1 MIDLDHHA
9 ASLLVPSAVRAMQAA
24 LRAPA
29 ASPSSAH
36 ALGRAARAVLERSRE
51 GVAHALGAAPADV
64 VFTSG
69 GTEALALGILGLAR
83 GARRIVTSTLEHPAV
98 TRALERRERDGVEV
112 VRASPAELAAKV
124 ERGVSLV
131 VAQHANHET
140 GEILPLEAVASACRA
155 HGVPLLVD
163 ACQSFGKLSVAS
175 LTGAL
180 GATAVAVAASKIGGP
195 SGAGALWVRRDE
207 PLEPLLSG
215 GAQERGRRAGT
226 PGLVALAGF
235 GAAAAELEARLGAMP
250 AIAARRD
257 RLEAGLQALGAVSN
271 AARGPRLP
279 TVTNVSFRGWRG
291 PALVAALDLE
301 GLCASS
307 GAACSSGLDAPS
319 PVLLAAFPAEPWRA
333 ASALRLSLGP
343 ETTDEDIE
351 AALAVLARVVP
362 RRGPG

>member
-9 ASLLVPSAVRAMQAA
+9 ASLLVPSASRAMEAA

-36 ALGRAARAVLERSRE
+36 ALGRAARAVLERARDA
-51 GVAHALGAAPADV
+51 VAHALGAAPADV

-69 GTEALALGILGLAR
+69 GTEALALGIAGIAR

-98 TRALERRERDGVEV
+98 VRALEERERGGVEV
-112 VRASPAELAAKV
+112 VRLSPSEIAE
-124 ERGVSLV
+124 RIDGSVSLV

-140 GEILPLEAVASACRA
+140 GEILPLEAVAAACRA
-155 HGVPLLVD
+155 SRVPVLVD
-163 ACQSFGKLSVAS
+163 ACQSFGKLPLAA

-180 GATAVAVAASKIGGP
+180 GVTAVAVAASKIGGP
-195 SGAGALWVRRDE
+195 SGAGALLVRRDE
-207 PLEPLLSG
+207 PLEPLLRG

-235 GAAAAELEARLGAMP
+235 GAAAAEIATRLEAMSAVG
-250 AIAARRD
+250 ARRD
-257 RLEAGLQALGAVSN
+257 RLEAGLLALGAVSN
-271 AARGPRLP
+271 APVGPRLS

-319 PVLLAAFPAEPWRA
+319 PVLLAAFPDEPWRA

-343 ETTDEDIE
+343 ETTDEEIDG
-351 AALAVLARVVP
+351 ALAVLERVVLRP
-362 RRGPG
+362 RHG